1 MFSFFPSFWQQ
12 VEPEVQLYTK
22 SLLLLEFS
30 LLRACFCFYK
40 NVTQGLSR
48 CWVLCQ
54 NVAYAVHSRPI
65 LGRGNCTNCFVY
77 L

>member
-30 LLRACFCFYK
+30 TPEGLL
-40 NVTQGLSR
+40 LSLLIQECDPGFVSLLGAVSKR
-48 CWVLCQ
+48 SLCCALKA
-54 NVAYAVHSRPI
+54 N
-65 LGRGNCTNCFVY
+65 LG
-77 L
+77 